1 MKPACALLILASVA
15 PAFTQ
20 TKSVIHHPVAKPK
33 VDSAKT
39 AAASL
44 NPCGTMAM
52 PAISATIPKAEG
64 CPQVLY
70 ALRYIDTV
78 IGTGDLAESR
88 KWYTVNYTG
97 YFPDGK
103 VFDTS
108 IGKEPFPFPAGA
120 GRVIHGWDTG
130 FQGMRIGGKR
140 RLFVPYQLAYGDFG
154 RPPIP
159 PKADLIFDVELLGI
173 SDAPPAPK
181 PPPTPPTPAG
191 DTAKPAASPAEQK
204 SASEQK
210 PAATTPPTDPTKPT
224 AVQPATTPKP

>member
-1 MKPACALLILASVA
+1 MKLTYAILIALSIS
-15 PAFTQ
+15 PAFGQ
-20 TKSVIHHPVAKPK
+20 IKSPTHRSPAKPK
-33 VDSAKT
+33 
-39 AAASL
+39 AAAAKSPPASS
-44 NPCGTMAM
+44 NPCGSELLPT
-52 PAISATIPKAEG
+52 ISAEIPKIEG
-64 CPQVLY
+64 CPKILY
-70 ALRYIDTV
+70 ALRYIDTA
-78 IGTGDLAESR
+78 IGTGNLAESR

-108 IGKEPFPFPAGA
+108 IGKAPFPFPAGA

-130 FQGMRIGGKR
+130 FEGMRIGGKR

-173 SDAPPAPK
+173 SDSPPAPK

-191 DTAKPAASPAEQK
+191 DTAKPATSTP
-204 SASEQK
+204 SEQR
-210 PAATTPPTDPTKPT
+210 PAPATPPADPTKPT
-224 AVQPATTPKP
+224 AVPPATTPKP

>member
-1 MKPACALLILASVA
+1 MKLTCAILLAVSAYPALAQTNSSTKA
-15 PAFTQ
+15 PVRRSARPRAATAA
-20 TKSVIHHPVAKPK
+20 KPVAA
-33 VDSAKT
+33 SA
-39 AAASL
+39 
-44 NPCGTMAM
+44 NPCGAEAM
-52 PAISATIPKAEG
+52 PIISAQIPKAEG
-64 CPQVLY
+64 CPKTLF

-78 IGTGDLAESR
+78 VGTGDLAEPR

-103 VFDTS
+103 VFDSS

-120 GRVIHGWDTG
+120 GRVIPGWDHG
-130 FQGMRIGGKR
+130 FEGMRVGGKR

-181 PPPTPPTPAG
+181 PPPTPPAPAG
-191 DTAKPAASPAEQK
+191 DAAKPASSSAPAD
-204 SASEQK
+204 QK
-210 PAATTPPTDPTKPT
+210 PATTAPSDPTKPT
-224 AVQPATTPKP
+224 AVPPATTPKP